1 LNVFSHLNWIFPD
14 LTPIHDKDEECEK
27 EEEEPEDDLKDGENA
42 SLFKN
47 KKVLKNEKNSNTI
60 HFRGNIVH
68 VTVWRQNAEQ
78 SDFLTKYQ
86 RSGNNNQITCS

>member
-1 LNVFSHLNWIFPD
+1 VTVSVKKNTKVFLIPILDVFSHLDWIFPD

-47 KKVLKNEKNSNTI
+47 KKFLKMKKTAIQYTSVAIPTCYGLETEC
-60 HFRGNIVH
+60 R
-68 VTVWRQNAEQ
+68 AE
-78 SDFLTKYQ
+78 
-86 RSGNNNQITCS
+86 